1 MQSRKWSEVA
11 VLRIMLAVVAV
22 TAFHATIGPGSVCAQ
37 AKKKARITIGK
48 DTTFFTEPVN
58 DEGYIN
64 YVAALDRKL
73 REGVTAENNA
83 NVPIR
88 LMLGE
93 RELSDRL
100 KGQYYAL
107 LGIPVPEDP
116 QSRLVSQSDVLAEFG
131 RDRIDELGEVMRN
144 PWVEADSDIAASW
157 INRNTNVFAEI
168 RAAVARPH
176 WYSPALPQD
185 GRMVDVLLPDVQ
197 NARIVVR
204 LMTANAMLN
213 LGNKHEGAALNDLLA
228 CHRLAGHIG
237 NGWTLVELLVSC
249 VLDNLTYRA
258 EESYLNFAKPNRAK
272 QLFWKRKLA
281 TVRKRKT
288 MADLVGFAERCI
300 MLDVVSS
307 IARGSDVRELAN
319 LLAVGPNG
327 GAGIGPEIAV
337 TLKLRAQHPNVDYD
351 QIMINLNKR
360 YDSFADILKE
370 PNMQRRETRFAEF
383 EKAAKD
389 ASEKIAKVSAVE
401 LLASEE
407 AVTKFIERFVTT
419 NVTPAYRQVQ
429 ESELRCLALG
439 DAVTVGWGL
448 SAWYSEHKKWPESL
462 DQLVPKYLDSVPNDR
477 FTGKPMSF
485 IKRGTN
491 CRVYS
496 VGPDLKDDSGTD
508 LEPTDGDYDIGIEL
522 RR

>member
-1 MQSRKWSEVA
+1 MLRITFCLVA
-11 VLRIMLAVVAV
+11 VA
-22 TAFHATIGPGSVCAQ
+22 AFHAAIGPGSAFAQ
-37 AKKKARITIGK
+37 AEQKARITIGK
-48 DTTFFTEPVN
+48 DTTFVTEPV
-58 DEGYIN
+58 DAEGYIN
-64 YVAALDRKL
+64 YVAAIDRKL

-93 RELSDRL
+93 RELSERL

-107 LGIPVPEDP
+107 LGIPAPEDP
-116 QSRLVSQSDVLAEFG
+116 QSRIVSQGDILAEFG
-131 RDRIDELGEVMRN
+131 RDRIEELGEVMRN
-144 PWVEADSDIAASW
+144 PWVEGDSDLAASW
-157 INRNTNVFAEI
+157 ISRNTGVIADI
-168 RAAVARPH
+168 RAAAARPQ

-185 GRMVDVLLPDVQ
+185 GRMVEVLLPDVQ

-204 LMTANAMLN
+204 LLTANAMLN
-213 LGNKHEGAALNDLLA
+213 LGNKREGVALNDLLA

-237 NGWTLVELLVSC
+237 NGWTLIELLVSC
-249 VLDNLTYRA
+249 ALGNVTYRA
-258 EESYLNFAKPNRAK
+258 EESYLNFAQPNRAK

-281 TVRKRKT
+281 TVRKRKSS
-288 MADLVGFAERCI
+288 AELVGFAERCM
-300 MLDVVSS
+300 MLDVVTSM
-307 IARGSDVRELAN
+307 ARGGDIREVAN
-319 LLAVGPNG
+319 LLGVGPNA
-327 GAGIGPEIAV
+327 GAGIGPEIAL
-337 TLKLRAQHPNVDYD
+337 TLRLRAKHPNVDYD

-360 YDSFADILKE
+360 YDNFVDILKE

-389 ASEKIAKVSAVE
+389 AGEKIAKVSAAE

-419 NVTPAYRQVQ
+419 NLTPAYSQAQ
-429 ESELRCLALG
+429 KAELRCLALG
-439 DAVTVGWGL
+439 DVITVGWGL

-462 DQLVPKYLDSVPNDR
+462 NQLVPKYLDSVPNDR
-477 FTGKPMSF
+477 FTGKPVSF
-485 IKRGTN
+485 IKQGTT

-496 VGPDLKDDSGTD
+496 VGPDLKDDGGTD
-508 LEPTDGDYDIGIEL
+508 LEPTNGSYDIGIEL

>member
-1 MQSRKWSEVA
+1 M
-11 VLRIMLAVVAV
+11 LRIMLAVVAV
-22 TAFHATIGPGSVCAQ
+22 TAFHTTIGPGSVCAQ

-107 LGIPVPEDP
+107 LGIPAPEDP

-157 INRNTNVFAEI
+157 INRNTNVFADI

-272 QLFWKRKLA
+272 QLFW
-281 TVRKRKT
+281 
-288 MADLVGFAERCI
+288 I

-370 PNMQRRETRFAEF
+370 PNIQRRETRFAEF
-383 EKAAKD
+383 GKAAKD

-462 DQLVPKYLDSVPNDR
+462 NQLVPKYLDSVPNDR
-477 FTGKPMSF
+477 FTGKPMLF
-485 IKRGTN
+485 VKRGTN

-496 VGPDLKDDSGTD
+496 VGPDLKDGSGTD